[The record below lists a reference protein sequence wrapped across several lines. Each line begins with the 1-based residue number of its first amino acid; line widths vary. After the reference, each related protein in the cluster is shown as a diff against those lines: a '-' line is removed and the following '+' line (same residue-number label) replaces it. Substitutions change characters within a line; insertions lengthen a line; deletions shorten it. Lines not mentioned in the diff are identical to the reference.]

1 MTAKASQRA
10 VKPKVTIEE
19 WGIFKKGEVSPTN
32 ASYTCQINSPPSVAM
47 TYTITPTTAD
57 SGAIETKSTSILQ
70 RLGQQQTA
78 SFEGK
83 VSPDASAHL
92 YADEQDKSDQLE
104 FGGFACCD
112 TFGVSPGQID
122 SSGTAAVTWTE
133 IEALNYG
140 IYGPENKNT
149 SPYASGVE
157 GSSFLEI
164 VKNIEKKLYESWTN
178 EVYEAKKKT
187 DKNQAELQKKIHERN
202 GKLRGY
208 FLDVLEASKDTI
220 GWPKINQY
228 LAWDSR
234 KDKKLPAQS
243 LRESIAGTVCGY
255 LQNGGGSFL
264 GTLLQIGELFQCVF
278 VPSTDSTKP
287 GKFVNK
293 ALAVGGPPETLKLDI
308 ISVSGRAAS
317 SFGLLPVSHVFLK
330 PPDAKN
336 TAVYARANGVCAPK
350 EAADK
355 GGAQIAA
362 PMPPWWM
369 PALQTED
376 IQRMEEAQGNATAR
390 KAMAVLGKVFPKIEQ
405 INKATTD
412 QVAIEFD
419 VGYMWAMVVYA
430 WSVLAGSTA
439 SVQVPGTFKIEP
451 GKRYKVQNSKGEEM
465 FTGFLTGFS
474 TSIAPGNCLTNLVF
488 SHIMFPGF
496 KLPGEDELKSA
507 GILS

>member
-1 MTAKASQRA
+1 MA
-10 VKPKVTIEE
+10 
-19 WGIFKKGEVSPTN
+19 
-32 ASYTCQINSPPSVAM
+32 
-47 TYTITPTTAD
+47 YTITPSTAD

-92 YADEQDKSDQLE
+92 YADEQDPSDKLE
-104 FGGFACCD
+104 FEGFACCD
-112 TFGVSPGQID
+112 TFGVSPGQIS
-122 SSGTAAVTWTE
+122 SSGTAAVKWTE

-140 IYGPENKNT
+140 IYSPEDTNT
-149 SPYASGVE
+149 ADYTSGVE

-164 VKNIEKKLYESWTN
+164 IKNIEKKLYESWTN
-178 EVYEAKKKT
+178 EVYEAKKNT
-187 DKNQAELQKKIHERN
+187 DKNQAEVQKKIHKRN
-202 GKLRGY
+202 GQIRQH
-208 FLDVLEASKDTI
+208 FLDILEASKDTI

-234 KDKKLPAQS
+234 QDSSLPAQS
-243 LRESIAGTVCGY
+243 LRDSIARTVCGY

-264 GTLLQIGELFQCVF
+264 GSLLQIGELFQCIF
-278 VPSTDSTKP
+278 VPSTDSDMP

-293 ALAVGGPPETLKLDI
+293 ALAVGGPAETLKLDI

-330 PPDAKN
+330 PPEAKS
-336 TAVYARANGVCAPK
+336 TVVYARANGVCAPK

-355 GGAQIAA
+355 GGAQIEA
-362 PMPPWWM
+362 PIPPWWM
-369 PALQTED
+369 TALQTGD
-376 IQRMEEAQGNATAR
+376 IQEMEKAQNNAALR
-390 KAMAVLGKVFPKIEQ
+390 KATPILGKVFPKLEQ
-405 INKATTD
+405 ITKAAKA
-412 QVAIEFD
+412 QIPIEFD

-474 TSIAPGNCLTNLVF
+474 TSISPGNCLTNLVF